1 MKNTRLSSEQL
12 VQHLTPPP
20 GITMPRYPARRDR
33 VYRGALVSF
42 TVFLSAMG
50 IGTELTSP
58 VVITIAHWGVAL
70 SALVAGWTF
79 LVWLSSWRWV
89 VRGLV
94 GVGLVLSAW
103 PVLSVPSW
111 GLILL
116 GTAIMAAKETHCFH
130 FKAGKIIPWY
140 TLGLGCLMLVGM
152 TPFVLGLLWL
162 GLGALWGWLLVG
174 RLKLPL
180 FIID

>member
-1 MKNTRLSSEQL
+1 MKSTRLSSEQL

-42 TVFLSAMG
+42 AAFLAVTG
-50 IGTELTSP
+50 IGTELASP
-58 VVITIAHWGVAL
+58 VVIVLAHWGAAL
-70 SALVAGWTF
+70 SAVVAGWTF

-94 GVGLVLSAW
+94 VIGLGLSMW

-111 GLILL
+111 GFILL
-116 GTAIMAAKETHCFH
+116 ASAIMAAKETHCFH

-140 TLGLGCLMLVGM
+140 TLGLGCLVLAGLM
-152 TPFVLGLLWL
+152 PSVLGVFWL
-162 GLGALWGWLLVG
+162 GLSALWGWLLVG